1 LTPVGEVVEL
11 NVEPD
16 TRTIDQ
22 GTSTFLTAI
31 ATFENGATKNYTQ
44 RVDWT
49 SSKSNVASVSNV
61 DGERGKITGN
71 GPGTATIRVHDPVSG
86 VDSKD
91 SNQNGVITV
100 FGALESI
107 ELTPTNPSDTVGEER
122 FFTATGHYDGGTERN
137 LTQSV
142 TYTSSNAAVAIA
154 TNEAGR
160 KSRVVAVGPGE
171 TTITAKDPATG
182 IVSNEATYTVV
193 AP

>member
-1 LTPVGEVVEL
+1 VEL

-44 RVDWT
+44 KVDWT
-49 SSKSNVASVSNV
+49 SNKSNVASVSNV
-61 DGERGKITGN
+61 DGERGKVTGN
-71 GPGTATIRVHDPVSG
+71 GPGTATIRAHDPVSG

-107 ELTPTNPSDTVGEER
+107 ELTPTNPTDTVGEER

-137 LTQSV
+137 LTQAV
-142 TYTSSNAAVAIA
+142 TYTSSNTAVAVA

-160 KSRVVAVGPGE
+160 KSLVVAVGPGE
-171 TTITAKDPATG
+171 TTITAKDPTTG